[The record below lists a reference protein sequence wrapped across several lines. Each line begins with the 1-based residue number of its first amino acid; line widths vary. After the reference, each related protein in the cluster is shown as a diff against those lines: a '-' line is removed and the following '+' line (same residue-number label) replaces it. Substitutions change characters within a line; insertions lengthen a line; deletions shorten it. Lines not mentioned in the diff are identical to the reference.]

1 VGRAHSTYGARR
13 GVYRIL
19 VRKPKGKRPLGING
33 RIILRC
39 ILRKWDLR
47 AWTGSIWL
55 RIRTGGGHV

>member
-1 VGRAHSTYGARR
+1 
-13 GVYRIL
+13 

-33 RIILRC
+33 RLILRC